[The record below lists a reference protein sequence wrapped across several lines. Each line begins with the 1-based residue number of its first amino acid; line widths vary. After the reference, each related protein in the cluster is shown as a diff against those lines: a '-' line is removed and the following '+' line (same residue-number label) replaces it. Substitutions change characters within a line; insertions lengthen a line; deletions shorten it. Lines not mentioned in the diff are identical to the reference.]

1 MASIACTLVFDEAE
15 ATAWPDGNHA
25 KASSK
30 ASTEPTSLTTAR
42 VYEPRGQAHGSSSIT
57 PSSGEWATSHE
68 ARVTGSGFHDKVHC
82 SRASIAHRACYPRRS
97 LRTMRR
103 MVDYVENGTPRRLMA
118 GVCSAA
124 PTDHAL
130 QEMIAAVPTAA

>member
-1 MASIACTLVFDEAE
+1 MTSIACTLDIDEAE
-15 ATAWPDGNHA
+15 ATAWPDGNHT

-68 ARVTGSGFHDKVHC
+68 ARVTGSGFHD
-82 SRASIAHRACYPRRS
+82 SSSPIAHRAHRACHPRQS

-118 GVCSAA
+118 GVCSTA

-130 QEMIAAVPTAA
+130 QETIAAVSTAA